1 MVPDVRRQMTTDLYE
16 RDVHAW
22 ARDQAL
28 ALRRLAERRPELDA
42 EIDLANLV
50 TEIEDMGKSLGREL
64 VSRLVILLTHL
75 AKWRWQP
82 AERSRSWPAT
92 IANQRGEIAELLDE
106 NPSLRPSLGKALAKA
121 WGRARR
127 QAHHETGIAIA
138 VFPDTCPF
146 GLDDALAEGW
156 LPGEVGE

>member
-1 MVPDVRRQMTTDLYE
+1 MTTDLYE

-28 ALRRLAERRPELDA
+28 ALRRLAERRPELTG

-50 TEIEDMGKSLGREL
+50 MEIEDMGKSLGREL

-82 AERSRSWPAT
+82 AERSRSWLAT
-92 IANQRGEIAELLDE
+92 IANQRGEIAELLEE
-106 NPSLRPSLGKALAKA
+106 NPSLRPALGEALTKA

-127 QAHHETGIAIA
+127 QAHHETGIVLD
-138 VFPDTCPF
+138 VFPENCPF
-146 GLDDALAEGW
+146 GSDDVLTDAW
-156 LPGEVGE
+156 LPCEVGE